1 MMVCVA
7 DFILGLFVG
16 MLALASCAPKS
27 LAVEV
32 YRNAWVFWGLFIFSA
47 YQTTP
52 YPHHFFSVFLL
63 IAGGLAY
70 IKSLQLEHKQYE
82 FGLIISILLLTFL
95 SFFTQSNSLASG
107 KTATNSDTLIF
118 LVLLGIGLVLTV
130 GLMMV
135 RKHANAQT
143 QTI

>member
-47 YQTTP
+47 YQTTA
-52 YPHHFFSVFLL
+52 YPQHFLSVFLL
-63 IAGGLAY
+63 FAGGLAY
-70 IKSLQLEHKQYE
+70 IKSLNLKHKQYE
-82 FGLIISILLLTFL
+82 LSLVISILLLTVL
-95 SFFTQSNSLASG
+95 SFFTQSQSLASG
-107 KTATNSDTLIF
+107 KATVDSNTLIF
-118 LVLLGIGLVLTV
+118 FVLLGIGLVLTV
-130 GLMMV
+130 GLVMV
-135 RKHANAQT
+135 RKHADAQD
-143 QTI
+143 I